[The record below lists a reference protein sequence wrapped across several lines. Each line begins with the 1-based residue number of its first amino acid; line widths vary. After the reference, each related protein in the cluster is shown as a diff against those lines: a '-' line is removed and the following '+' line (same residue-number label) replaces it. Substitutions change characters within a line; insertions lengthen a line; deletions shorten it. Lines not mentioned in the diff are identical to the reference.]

1 MRTESNGYVERAE
14 AAAATLNEISRLAR
28 AAPPRIAGMLVY
40 IRDHLFDGDLS
51 VHKVKKECRLR
62 DNSIALHFHRQLGV
76 PPGTFITE
84 CRLAVAERLLSGTWL
99 PIWKITEL
107 LGYSSI
113 QVFSRAY
120 FRRKGRRP
128 SVFRRSGAA
137 AAEAQAAAPPLAAP
151 PSGGAAPASREPD
164 LLRRALAGHLDDQ
177 EAAELVCRL
186 LEIYP
191 PHRRSPAGGGEEAMG
206 RVRIGT

>member
-1 MRTESNGYVERAE
+1 MRTESNGVAERIE
-14 AAAATLNEISRLAR
+14 AAAPTLQEITRLAR
-28 AAPPRIAGMLVY
+28 AAPPRIAAMLVY
-40 IRDHLFDGDLS
+40 IRDHLFDPELS
-51 VHKVKKECRLR
+51 VYKVKTECRLR

-84 CRLAVAERLLSGTWL
+84 SRLKVAERLLAGTWL

-120 FRRKGRRP
+120 FRRKGQRP
-128 SVFRRSGAA
+128 SVYRRDGHLAGKKPMPPVDG
-137 AAEAQAAAPPLAAP
+137 EPAPQ
-151 PSGGAAPASREPD
+151 PD
-164 LLRRALAGHLDDQ
+164 LLRRALAGHLDDH

-191 PHRRSPAGGGEEAMG
+191 PHRRETPA
-206 RVRIGT
+206 IL